1 MMSTTIVVP
10 CYNEAT
16 RLPAETYLEF
26 LDGRVDIR
34 FLFVDDGSIDGT
46 QDVLQQLCESSSGR
60 CDFLQLPENRGKAE
74 AVRRGILSA
83 LDTDSS
89 LVGFWDADLA
99 TPLEAI
105 PVLAEVFEERPKVL
119 MVSGSRVRL
128 LGRHVDRDPFRHYAG
143 RLFATVVSL
152 MLDAPVY
159 DTQCGAKLFRS
170 CSTVESLFHE
180 EFITKWIFDVE
191 ILARLRQAI
200 GPAAWSQPG
209 DLVYEC
215 PLETWQDVSGSKVR
229 PQDFLHAPLDL
240 IAIYRNYMAK

>member
-10 CYNEAT
+10 CYNEAS
-16 RLPAETYLEF
+16 RLPSETYLEF
-26 LDGRVDIR
+26 LDSRVDVR
-34 FLFVDDGSIDGT
+34 FLFVDDGSTDDT
-46 QDVLQQLCESSSGR
+46 QGVLRQLCDSSSGR
-60 CDFLQLPENRGKAE
+60 CEFLHLPENQGKAE
-74 AVRRGILSA
+74 AVRRGVLHA
-83 LDTDSS
+83 LETDAS

-99 TPLEAI
+99 TPLREI
-105 PVLAEVFEERPKVL
+105 PVMAAVFEDRPKVL
-119 MVSGSRVRL
+119 MVAGSRVRL
-128 LGRHVDRDPFRHYAG
+128 LGRDVDRDPFRHYAG

-170 CSTVESLFHE
+170 CSTVENLFRE
-180 EFITKWIFDVE
+180 KFITQWIFDVE

-215 PLETWQDVSGSKVR
+215 PLQTWHDVSGSKVR

-240 IAIYRNYMAK
+240 LAIYRTYMAK

>member
-10 CYNEAT
+10 CFNEAS
-16 RLPAETYLEF
+16 RLPTETYLEF
-26 LDGRVDIR
+26 LDSRIELR
-34 FLFVDDGSIDGT
+34 FLFVDDGSTDDTPG
-46 QDVLQQLCESSSGR
+46 VLQRLCESSSGK
-60 CDFLQLPENRGKAE
+60 CDFLQLPENQGKAE
-74 AVRRGILSA
+74 AVRRGILRA
-83 LDTDSS
+83 LDTDTS

-99 TPLEAI
+99 TPLEEI

-119 MVSGSRVRL
+119 MVAGSRVRL
-128 LGRHVDRDPFRHYAG
+128 LGRDVDRDPFRHYAG

-170 CSTVESLFHE
+170 CSTVENLFRE
-180 EFITKWIFDVE
+180 EFITQWIFDVE

-215 PLETWQDVSGSKVR
+215 PLQTWHDVSGSKVR

-240 IAIYRNYMAK
+240 IAIYRNYRAK